1 MLMKTMAFAKTINQ
15 SKSPK
20 CRRNAIFPTD
30 ESPPVPSIYTVLYIQ
45 MGTAQKKNFQIS
57 ADSKLQIIKN
67 AVSQLFLVSLRT

>member
-1 MLMKTMAFAKTINQ
+1 MKTMAFEKTINQ

-20 CRRNAIFPTD
+20 CSRNAIFPTD
-30 ESPPVPSIYTVLYIQ
+30 ESPVPSIYTVLYIQ
-45 MGTAQKKNFQIS
+45 MGTAQKKKTNFQIS